1 MIRKP
6 ITRNEQIK
14 KLSRDHHF
22 SLLFCW
28 KIRQGLKNNLQP
40 ERICEYVQYFWQ
52 QNLQQHFREEEKIL
66 FAPIK
71 DRQVQRAI
79 NEHKQ
84 IRHQIEG
91 LADYLGKNDIQKSLA
106 RIADMVDDHVRYE
119 ERTLF
124 PHLEKKLK
132 KEQLEN
138 IGKQIQKQHSQLIDE
153 YEDQFWNINTIRS

>member
-14 KLSRDHHF
+14 KLSREHHF

-40 ERICEYVQYFWQ
+40 ERICEYVQYFWN

-71 DRQVQRAI
+71 DRQVKRAI

-84 IRHQIEG
+84 IRHQIED
-91 LADYLGKNDIQKSLA
+91 LTNNFGKNDMQKNLA
-106 RIADMVDDHVRYE
+106 RIADMVNDHVRYE
-119 ERTLF
+119 ERELF
-124 PHLEKKLK
+124 PHLERKLSK
-132 KEQLEN
+132 DQLGN
-138 IGKQIQKQHSQLIDE
+138 IGKQIQKQYSSSLTDQ
-153 YEDQFWNINTIRS
+153 YEDEFWNIK